1 MMNSVKFYE
10 STPKG
15 VGISVMTIQSQW
27 GHLTETDLFVN
38 GSNRNHSAP
47 NTTDFSWIDR
57 ILSRVDVEWEGVE
70 CSSWDRG
77 LVIEVLVSSELPT
90 TGISFVRGC
99 EAMDIAISPCRGYW
113 WSVLWSVMLYST
125 SFCMDLSCVW
135 ESDYRIS
142 FNQERYVWYWNVIH
156 IHSVGGIESS
166 ILGRRFKRYVSSL
179 SSWQDRFGK
188 NETLNTLT

>member
-1 MMNSVKFYE
+1 
-10 STPKG
+10 
-15 VGISVMTIQSQW
+15 MTIQSQW

-38 GSNRNHSAP
+38 GSDRNHSAP
-47 NTTDFSWIDR
+47 NTTDFSWMDR

-113 WSVLWSVMLYST
+113 WSALWSVMLYST

-142 FNQERYVWYWNVIH
+142 FSQERYLWYWNVIY

-166 ILGRRFKRYVSSL
+166 ILGRRFKRYVSPL
-179 SSWQDRFGK
+179 SSWQDRFEK